1 MKYKTNKLKRLENK
15 RFSLL
20 TDDLEHCIIHTDKA
34 SDDINE
40 IFMGR
45 NRINSMK
52 YGLCIPLCRY
62 CHSNYHNNRDMQLY
76 WMKKGLNE
84 FLKEH
89 TKEDFQN
96 SFKYIKG
103 LDIF

>member
-15 RFSLL
+15 RYSLL
-20 TDDLEHCIIHTDKA
+20 TEDLDHCILCGQPKK
-34 SDDINE
+34 DINE

-45 NRINSMK
+45 NRQNSMK
-52 YGLCIPLCRY
+52 YGLCIPMCDR
-62 CHSNYHNNRDMQLY
+62 CHHKYHNDRNLQMFF
-76 WMKKGLNE
+76 MKIGLDE

-89 TKEDFQN
+89 TKEEFQN
-96 SFKYIKG
+96 TFKYIKG